1 MIMSLE
7 EKKQEVIE
15 DFSVYDEWLDK
26 YEYLIELGKTLEAY
40 PEEEKTEDKLI
51 KGCQS
56 RVWLDY
62 ELKDGKLYFRAD
74 SDAII
79 TKGIISLLLSVYSG
93 RTPSEIA
100 ADDFDFVEKI
110 GLKENLSP
118 TRANG
123 LVSMIDTIKWI
134 ANDAAAKEQMAGQA
148 GHDENTQ
155 AGHDENTQAGHDENT
170 QAGHDGAVIPGST
183 GNPSKD
189 VLSAE
194 DVAALQPLYADV
206 ILALKQVYDPEIPV
220 NIYDLGLIYELNID
234 KDRKVS
240 IVMTFTAPNC
250 PMADEVMH
258 EVEDCVK
265 RVPGVTGCSIELTFE
280 PVWDRSMLSEEA
292 RVDLGLD
299 YEEDDYG
306 KLS

>member
-1 MIMSLE
+1 MTLE
-7 EKKQEVIE
+7 EKKQAVIE
-15 DFSVYDEWLDK
+15 EFSMYDEWLDK
-26 YEYLIELGKTLEAY
+26 YEYLIELGKALEPY
-40 PEEEKTEDKLI
+40 PESEKTEDKLI

-56 RVWLDY
+56 RVWLDS
-62 ELKDGKLYFRAD
+62 EIKDGKLYFRAD

-79 TKGIISLLLSVYSG
+79 TKGIISLLISVYSG
-93 RTPSEIA
+93 RTPQEIA
-100 ADDFDFVEKI
+100 ADDFGFIGEI
-110 GLKENLSP
+110 GLRENLSP

-123 LVSMIDTIKWI
+123 LVSMIDTIK
-134 ANDAAAKEQMAGQA
+134 QMADQV
-148 GHDENTQ
+148 GHDEKGQ
-155 AGHDENTQAGHDENT
+155 IGHDEMEQAGPG
-170 QAGHDGAVIPGST
+170 AAVIPGST
-183 GNPSKD
+183 GNLSKD
-189 VLSAE
+189 VLTAE

-234 KDRKVS
+234 KERKVS
-240 IVMTFTAPNC
+240 ILMTFTAPNC

-258 EVEDCVK
+258 EVEESVK
-265 RVPGVTGCSIELTFE
+265 QVPGVTGCTIELTFE

-292 RVDLGLD
+292 RVELGLD

>member
-1 MIMSLE
+1 MTLE
-7 EKKQEVIE
+7 EKKQAVIE
-15 DFSVYDEWLDK
+15 EFSMYDEWLDK
-26 YEYLIELGKTLEAY
+26 YEYLIELGKALEAY
-40 PEEEKTEDKLI
+40 PEEQKTEEKLI

-62 ELKDGKLYFRAD
+62 EMKDGKLFFRAD

-79 TKGIISLLLSVYSG
+79 TKGIISLLISVYSG
-93 RTPSEIA
+93 RTPAEIA
-100 ADDFDFVEKI
+100 ADDFGFVDQI

-123 LVSMIDTIKWI
+123 LVSMIDTIKWV
-134 ANDAAAKEQMAGQA
+134 ANEMAAKEKS
-148 GHDENTQ
+148 
-155 AGHDENTQAGHDENT
+155 
-170 QAGHDGAVIPGST
+170 VIPSET
-183 GNPSKD
+183 KESKE
-189 VLSAE
+189 VLTAE

-258 EVEDCVK
+258 EVEDSVK

-299 YEEDDYG
+299 YEEDEYG